1 MNGEGK
7 KPAELKKMAR
17 CALKGKYD
25 ICIGGTLV
33 QWLVLCGI
41 WAILMIPVVLLIV
54 FGSYQAATGVL
65 IIVLILLAVTL
76 ILSYMM
82 SVGVLKMCYSISL
95 GQKASMSDL
104 IFAFT
109 HQPWKYL
116 GFGLMIF
123 AINLFFEVPR
133 VVLEIAQS
141 SHMYYYSYTFAAA
154 YQIVLS
160 ILQFIISFIV
170 LLNFGQTLFI
180 LMDHEEKGLLEAL
193 TLSKDMMKGHKLRLL
208 WLSVTF
214 AGVYL
219 LGVFSVGIG
228 FLWALPYMMCTY
240 AFFYRELKEYRPEIK
255 KTVIDDFV

>member
-1 MNGEGK
+1 M
-7 KPAELKKMAR
+7 
-17 CALKGKYD
+17 
-25 ICIGGTLV
+25 

-95 GQKASMSDL
+95 GQKAAMSDL

-141 SHMYYYSYTFAAA
+141 SHMYYYSYTFAAV

-180 LMDHEEKGLLEAL
+180 LMDHEEKGLL
-193 TLSKDMMKGHKLRLL
+193 LSLIH
-208 WLSVTF
+208 
-214 AGVYL
+214 
-219 LGVFSVGIG
+219 I
-228 FLWALPYMMCTY
+228 
-240 AFFYRELKEYRPEIK
+240 
-255 KTVIDDFV
+255 